1 MAVTTAAVVGFAASA
16 GGAVQ
21 SFSQAAKQGRMA
33 EDAATASKKAMAEA
47 KAKAEKNFYAGL
59 NVSTEAYDKSFE
71 NNLAT
76 QQQNIQA
83 LQEGDPRNLAA
94 GVGLVQQSSDAT
106 TDNTRLAL
114 QKDLEANAKMKAQ
127 AKDAINQDLKKIDLG
142 YAKDQELVAKESAA
156 ASAAAMSQGISGV
169 VNTAGQLA
177 TMAPLF
183 GKMNDKDKEY
193 LEMERLRLEM
203 ENDKTNN
210 SSGLGI

>member
-83 LQEGDPRNLAA
+83 QSQANAQAQQVAA
-94 GVGLVQQSSDAT
+94 QAEVQKQQSLIQINS
-106 TDNTRLAL
+106 
-114 QKDLEANAKMKAQ
+114 QLEQLKAQ
-127 AKDAINQDLKKIDLG
+127 LESQKMQQEVFAKKELMQLEFQYNLQLKQMETSGIQNREKEKEDRKDERTKIQASQQSELI
-142 YAKDQELVAKESAA
+142 DQRKKEKPPK
-156 ASAAAMSQGISGV
+156 
-169 VNTAGQLA
+169 N
-177 TMAPLF
+177 F
-183 GKMNDKDKEY
+183 E
-193 LEMERLRLEM
+193 
-203 ENDKTNN
+203 
-210 SSGLGI
+210 SSGNDILSGNFNLGGFDPK

>member
-114 QKDLEANAKMKAQ
+114 QKDLEANEKMKAQ

-169 VNTAGQLA
+169 VSTAGQLA

-183 GKMNDKDKEY
+183 GKMSDKDKEY
-193 LEMERLRLEM
+193 LEMQRLKAEM